1 MTSDGVFIYS
11 AAVLLCCCS
20 ALRLPAGRIYM
31 TADGTLILRTVS
43 RSVRS
48 KEVENITEDY
58 LTLEDNEQ
66 VVVDRMCCMHVASGK
81 RAQQYQVREVPCV

>member
-1 MTSDGVFIYS
+1 MTS
-11 AAVLLCCCS
+11 
-20 ALRLPAGRIYM
+20 
-31 TADGTLILRTVS
+31 DGTLILRTVS

-58 LTLEDNEQ
+58 LTLEDNGQ

-81 RAQQYQVREVPCV
+81 RATQYQV